1 MIISEQTS
9 QDEFS
14 YVTVTICIFAD
25 AYKLVLTSYIM
36 GVDRELSNSG
46 FVLKNWFNNFW
57 AWFKLSNLKKRFNLS
72 MVDDHDFDHLP
83 FFLSF

>member
-1 MIISEQTS
+1 MALIMTWLGPFGMLSDMLMIISEQTS

-14 YVTVTICIFAD
+14 YVTVTICIFSD

-46 FVLKNWFNNFW
+46 FVLKNWFNNFG
-57 AWFKLSNLKKRFNLS
+57 A
-72 MVDDHDFDHLP
+72 
-83 FFLSF
+83 

>member
-46 FVLKNWFNNFW
+46 FVLKNWFNNFG
-57 AWFKLSNLKKRFNLS
+57 A
-72 MVDDHDFDHLP
+72 
-83 FFLSF
+83 

>member
-14 YVTVTICIFAD
+14 YVTVTICIFSD

-36 GVDRELSNSG
+36 GVERQLSNSG
-46 FVLKNWFNNFW
+46 FVLKNWFNNFG
-57 AWFKLSNLKKRFNLS
+57 A
-72 MVDDHDFDHLP
+72 
-83 FFLSF
+83 